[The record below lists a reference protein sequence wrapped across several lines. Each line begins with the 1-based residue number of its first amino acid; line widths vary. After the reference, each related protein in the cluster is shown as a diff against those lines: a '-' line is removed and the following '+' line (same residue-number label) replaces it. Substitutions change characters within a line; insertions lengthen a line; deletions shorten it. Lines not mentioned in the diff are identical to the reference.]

1 MSAPH
6 AGSPADFSTALLNA
20 VVEHVRQS
28 ACGVQFID
36 AAIPD
41 CRLTAA
47 ALDCVMLRI
56 ETGTAQDALT
66 RGFRADGGHSELRS
80 CTAETLAAVIG
91 QRTGW
96 IYCGDRRSAEALE
109 PIARPLDA
117 RLVLCAS
124 DNDLSALRTAPFADW
139 DALSFVDADG
149 GPTGLAALAAPGRNF
164 GPEIAAPVASAWRKS
179 ARAMKIARLRSLAQN
194 GSGRPLRIPAH
205 RLVCDAAY
213 PSEGDEQ

>member
-28 ACGVQFID
+28 ARGVQFID

-41 CRLTAA
+41 CRLTALA
-47 ALDCVMLRI
+47 HDCVMLRI

-80 CTAETLAAVIG
+80 CTPETLAAVIG

-96 IYCGDRRSAEALE
+96 IYCGDRPSAGT
-109 PIARPLDA
+109 PPKRGS
-117 RLVLCAS
+117 R
-124 DNDLSALRTAPFADW
+124 
-139 DALSFVDADG
+139 
-149 GPTGLAALAAPGRNF
+149 
-164 GPEIAAPVASAWRKS
+164 
-179 ARAMKIARLRSLAQN
+179 LAQ
-194 GSGRPLRIPAH
+194 GRAASRGAERERH
-205 RLVCDAAY
+205 RRQ
-213 PSEGDEQ
+213 S